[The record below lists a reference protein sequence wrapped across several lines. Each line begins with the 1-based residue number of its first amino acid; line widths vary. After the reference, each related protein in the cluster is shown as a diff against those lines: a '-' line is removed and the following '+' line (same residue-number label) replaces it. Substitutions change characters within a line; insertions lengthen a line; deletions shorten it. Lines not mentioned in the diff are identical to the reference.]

1 MKCNARNRYFV
12 PILCLFRISFSRQKK
27 LVPLPRKVERRE
39 RRREEKALIAARLDN
54 QGRKTSG
61 FSIASVSLSNSIDI
75 SQYRGLW
82 KKVNAAFENLWNMSN
97 QIEKELLERLKSGQ
111 YGDIYNFSQ
120 KAFDKALDAEEVEDE
135 EETESE
141 GESSNHES

>member
-1 MKCNARNRYFV
+1 M
-12 PILCLFRISFSRQKK
+12 ILDLSLPKISNTYSTN
-27 LVPLPRKVERRE
+27 
-39 RRREEKALIAARLDN
+39 LDRC
-54 QGRKTSG
+54 Q
-61 FSIASVSLSNSIDI
+61 
-75 SQYRGLW
+75 GLW
-82 KKVNAAFENLWNMSN
+82 KVVKATFEDPLNIPN